1 MMALRPMSANCERAR
16 AWASLRLDGE
26 LSELEQALLA
36 SHIGRCETC
45 REYEESVTAAVLV
58 LRAQPL
64 EQVEHPVSIPARRR
78 TLVRPLAL
86 ARVAAVAAAVVGVTA
101 VLSSHSA
108 NSPTIS
114 SRSPSSVSAT
124 GDDAKDLRAGR
135 VLQLGGTPPQG
146 SSIGS
151 FGPRLSGRNGS

>member
-1 MMALRPMSANCERAR
+1 MPANCERAR

-36 SHIGRCETC
+36 AHVGRCDAC
-45 REYEESVTAAVLV
+45 REYEESVSTAVLV

-64 EQVEHPVSIPARRR
+64 ERVEHPVAVPARRR

-86 ARVAAVAAAVVGVTA
+86 ARVAAVAAAVVGLTT
-101 VLSSHSA
+101 VLSTQSA
-108 NSPTIS
+108 NSPTSS
-114 SRSPSSVSAT
+114 SRSPASVPAT
-124 GDDAKDLRAGR
+124 GDDAKALRAGR
-135 VLQLGGTPPQG
+135 VIQLGGKPPQG

-151 FGPRLSGRNGS
+151 FGPVLSGRNGT